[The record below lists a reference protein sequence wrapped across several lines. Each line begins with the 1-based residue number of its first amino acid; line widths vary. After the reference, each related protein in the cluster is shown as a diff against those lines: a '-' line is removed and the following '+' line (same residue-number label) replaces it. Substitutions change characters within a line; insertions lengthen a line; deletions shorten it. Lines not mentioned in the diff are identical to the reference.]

1 MKVCK
6 NKDFC
11 GFVMGP
17 LNYYFP
23 IYARGGS
30 QGKFERFVRRR
41 ELTKLNMC
49 EKGDSVFGC
58 YVIEKCIIESP
69 Q

>member
-17 LNYYFP
+17 LNYYFRT
-23 IYARGGS
+23 YARGGS
-30 QGKFERFVRRR
+30 QGKFGTFVRRR

-49 EKGDSVFGC
+49 E
-58 YVIEKCIIESP
+58 
-69 Q
+69 